1 MNMRVDA
8 ARQKVSRTLGYFGA
22 HVALGLMSAVLGPT
36 LPALAV
42 QVGSSPDALGV
53 LFAARSLGY
62 LLASLVIGP
71 VYDRRSAHPVQI
83 GALLTIA
90 ACLAAVPLMP
100 GRAALVVVLL
110 LMGVAQGVLDVGNN
124 VMLMRTHGQAVAP
137 YMNALH
143 CFYGV
148 GALLAPLCVSWAPS
162 VAWGYWSL
170 ALAMLPVAVHLAL
183 ARSPKPVVPIH
194 AELEQRSP
202 ASARLLWLLVA
213 FFLLGQG
220 AEAGFAGWIYT
231 VALGTGFSEDAA
243 ARLLSSFWAAF
254 TLGRMLSIAAAA
266 HLRPKLMLTI
276 DLLGALLSVAF
287 LLAIE
292 GPTATWIGTL
302 ALGLSLASLFP
313 ATMSL
318 AGEHLRLRGAV
329 TSKLFVGASLGSM
342 SVPWALGYTL
352 TLGPSGPLWI
362 ILADL
367 LLASVVYWLIYRETA
382 RESHLPPIT

>member
-1 MNMRVDA
+1 MKMRGDA
-8 ARQKVSRTLGYFGA
+8 ARQTLGYFGA

-42 QVGSSPDALGV
+42 QVGSTPDALGV

-71 VYDRRSAHPVQI
+71 VYDRRTAHPVLI
-83 GALLTIA
+83 VALLTIA
-90 ACLAAVPLMP
+90 ASLAAVPLMP
-100 GRAALVVVLL
+100 TRAALIATLL
-110 LMGVAQGVLDVGNN
+110 VMGVAQGVLDVGNN
-124 VMLMRTHGQAVAP
+124 MMLLRVHGPRVAP

-148 GALLAPLCVSWAPS
+148 GALLAPLCVSATPS
-162 VAWGYWSL
+162 LGWGYWSL
-170 ALAMLPVAVHLAL
+170 ALAMLPVAIHLAL
-183 ARSPKPVVPIH
+183 ARSPEPVASSH
-194 AELEQRSP
+194 AELEEHTNASP
-202 ASARLLWLLVA
+202 RLLWLLVA

-231 VALGTGFSEDAA
+231 VALGVGFSDDAA
-243 ARLLSSFWAAF
+243 ASLLSSFWAAF

-266 HLRPKLMLTI
+266 YVRARTMLTV
-276 DLLGALLSVAF
+276 DLLGALASVGV
-287 LLAIE
+287 LLLFD
-292 GPTATWIGTL
+292 GPTALWIGTL

-342 SVPWALGYTL
+342 LMPWGLGYTL
-352 TLGPSGPLWI
+352 TLGPRGPLWI
-362 ILADL
+362 VLIDL
-367 LLASVVYWLIYRETA
+367 LVAVAVWLAIYRETA
-382 RESHLPPIT
+382 RDSHLPPTT